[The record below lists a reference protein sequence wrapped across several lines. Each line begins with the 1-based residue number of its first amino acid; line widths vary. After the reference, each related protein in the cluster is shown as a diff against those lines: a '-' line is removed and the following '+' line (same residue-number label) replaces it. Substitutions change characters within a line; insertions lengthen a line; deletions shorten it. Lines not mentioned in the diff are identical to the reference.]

1 MKNKKIALVTGST
14 SGIGREIAL
23 QLSQKNFHILLT
35 GKDKNKLEKIHD
47 EIAQHKGSSSIY
59 MLDLKDHDGI
69 DRLGFEIFKRFK
81 VIDIL
86 ILNAGVLGTLG
97 PLHHQNADEFQEVIN
112 INLIANFR
120 LIRSLDSMLKAKNS
134 KGIALIIS
142 SGVANNP
149 RAYWGAY
156 AISKSALENM
166 AKIWAAENIKTNLKI
181 NIINPGATRTKMRAS
196 AVPGED
202 PNSNPSARE
211 VASKIILCID
221 DKNLKHGELIEIK

>member
-1 MKNKKIALVTGST
+1 M
-14 SGIGREIAL
+14 
-23 QLSQKNFHILLT
+23 
-35 GKDKNKLEKIHD
+35 
-47 EIAQHKGSSSIY
+47 
-59 MLDLKDHDGI
+59 
-69 DRLGFEIFKRFK
+69 
-81 VIDIL
+81 
-86 ILNAGVLGTLG
+86 
-97 PLHHQNADEFQEVIN
+97 
-112 INLIANFR
+112 
-120 LIRSLDSMLKAKNS
+120 
-134 KGIALIIS
+134 
-142 SGVANNP
+142 ANNP

-166 AKIWAAENIKTNLKI
+166 GKIWAAENIKTNLKI

>member
-1 MKNKKIALVTGST
+1 MGKST
-14 SGIGREIAL
+14 W
-23 QLSQKNFHILLT
+23 
-35 GKDKNKLEKIHD
+35 
-47 EIAQHKGSSSIY
+47 
-59 MLDLKDHDGI
+59 
-69 DRLGFEIFKRFK
+69 
-81 VIDIL
+81 
-86 ILNAGVLGTLG
+86 
-97 PLHHQNADEFQEVIN
+97 QEVIN

-120 LIRSLDSMLKAKNS
+120 LIRSLDSILNAKNS
-134 KGIALIIS
+134 KSIALIIS

-166 AKIWAAENIKTNLKI
+166 GKIWAAENIKTNLKI

>member
-59 MLDLKDHDGI
+59 MLDLKDHDAI

-81 VIDIL
+81 VLDIL

-120 LIRSLDSMLKAKNS
+120 LIRSLDSILKAKNS
-134 KGIALIIS
+134 KSIALIIS

-166 AKIWAAENIKTNLKI
+166 GKIWAAENIKTNLKI

-196 AVPGED
+196 AVPGAD

>member
-1 MKNKKIALVTGST
+1 M
-14 SGIGREIAL
+14 
-23 QLSQKNFHILLT
+23 LT

-59 MLDLKDHDGI
+59 MLDLKDHDAI

-81 VIDIL
+81 SFRYSYFKRWCFR
-86 ILNAGVLGTLG
+86 NLG
-97 PLHHQNADEFQEVIN
+97 PLHHQNADEFQDVIN

-120 LIRSLDSMLKAKNS
+120 LIRSLDSILKAKNS

-166 AKIWAAENIKTNLKI
+166 GKIWAAENIKTNLKI

-196 AVPGED
+196 AVPE
-202 PNSNPSARE
+202 
-211 VASKIILCID
+211 KILILTRLQE
-221 DKNLKHGELIEIK
+221 KLLLKSYYVLMIKI

>member
-59 MLDLKDHDGI
+59 MLDLKDHDAI

-81 VIDIL
+81 VLDIL

-120 LIRSLDSMLKAKNS
+120 LIRSLDSVLKAKNQ
-134 KGIALIIS
+134 KL
-142 SGVANNP
+142 
-149 RAYWGAY
+149 
-156 AISKSALENM
+156 
-166 AKIWAAENIKTNLKI
+166 
-181 NIINPGATRTKMRAS
+181 
-196 AVPGED
+196 
-202 PNSNPSARE
+202 
-211 VASKIILCID
+211 
-221 DKNLKHGELIEIK
+221 

>member
-59 MLDLKDHDGI
+59 MLDLKDHDAI

-81 VIDIL
+81 VLDIL

-120 LIRSLDSMLKAKNS
+120 LIRSLDSILKAKNS

-166 AKIWAAENIKTNLKI
+166 GKIWAAENIKTNLKI

-202 PNSNPSARE
+202 PTSNPSARE

>member
-47 EIAQHKGSSSIY
+47 EIVQNKGSSSIY

-81 VIDIL
+81 VLDVL
-86 ILNAGVLGTLG
+86 ILNAGILGTLG
-97 PLHHQNADEFQEVIN
+97 PLHHQNVDEVQEVIN

-120 LIRSLDSMLKAKNS
+120 LIRSLDYVLKTKKS
-134 KGIALIIS
+134 KAIALIIS
-142 SGVANNP
+142 SGVAKNP

-166 AKIWAAENIKTNLKI
+166 ARIWAAENIKTNLKI

-202 PNSNPSARE
+202 PNSKPSAKE

-221 DKNLKHGELIEIK
+221 DKNLKHGEFIEIK